1 MCRGQCVCNVLRY
14 NYGVGRVRVWP
25 EKHQTNRIFNN
36 MDYGYCSIVLF
47 RLVLGWQCCLQLPAR
62 NSIGLVLLI
71 VFVSVT
77 LPPISYNAH
86 ATYIQ
91 CINLRWFSYR
101 GWLSPGLRCVFV
113 VYIVHQP
120 HISSYAFVFCL
131 HFNLVV
137 HLIHINMLKTMTLH
151 DHSPCLSVRFFL
163 SLSSFCRFALR
174 ALMAQFVRSAE
185 HIDKKRTLFGLF
197 ISKYLLLLFCADLH
211 MLLFRSTPP
220 HLIFANNYYQQNQN

>member
-163 SLSSFCRFALR
+163 SLSLLFVVSLFVLLWRSLYVVLSILIKKERSLVFSFPNIVSCSFALICTCYFF
-174 ALMAQFVRSAE
+174 AQPL
-185 HIDKKRTLFGLF
+185 HI
-197 ISKYLLLLFCADLH
+197 
-211 MLLFRSTPP
+211 
-220 HLIFANNYYQQNQN
+220 